1 MAASGSSSLWK
12 KPFVLSACQQSSL
25 ADSKHPFV
33 PAFILTTTSFLNRLG
48 ILLAAMPDRSS
59 IVLLLPFWIVV
70 VACRQ
75 NEENEDIEAG
85 DYRKIM

>member
-48 ILLAAMPDRSS
+48 IRAAMPDRSS
-59 IVLLLPFWIVV
+59 IVLLLPFWIVL